1 MPEALSTSPLV
12 DACSPKAVEFVELN
26 ISLSSVQMGGF
37 LGGAPWCC
45 GGGGGGGGRGGPVCL
60 PLGRLA
66 AGQGDVAQVE
76 DRKRVSLRV
85 EDPTLKRH
93 QVVAGEQQVQIPG
106 GGGGYVG
113 KRGVHGGR

>member
-1 MPEALSTSPLV
+1 MPEAFSPSPLV
-12 DACSPKAVEFVELN
+12 DTCSPKAVEFVELN
-26 ISLSSVQMGGF
+26 ISLSSVQVGGF

-45 GGGGGGGGRGGPVCL
+45 GGGGGGGGGRGGGPVCL
-60 PLGRLA
+60 PLSWLA

-93 QVVAGEQQVQIPG
+93 QVVAGEQKVQIPG
-106 GGGGYVG
+106 GGGM
-113 KRGVHGGR
+113 RGVG